1 MQTVRLSIG
10 LFGVVMIV
18 ALTAR
23 AEAQLSPRLRMVAR
37 GMMQPRARVTARLH
51 GGAARLQSLGF
62 PARTLSDEVAT
73 VELDA
78 AGLAW
83 LGANVGDARI
93 EEHRV
98 LLPQLDRATAAI
110 GATAVRQET
119 GLSGRGT
126 LVGVVDTGIDFR
138 HADLR
143 NLDGSTRVQALLD
156 HRTPVDARHAEL
168 GSFGGALWHKD
179 EIDALLAAEAAG
191 TPPPLAIPEADI
203 DGHGTH
209 VASLAAS
216 NGLATGKGLPAGRY
230 VGVAPEAG
238 LLIAQTSSATG
249 SFTDVDVLDACRFML
264 AEKRALGRPLVV
276 NISLGGTGGPHDG
289 STNIERSLDELF
301 PRDQPGLALTVAA
314 GNLGFQDLHAGGW
327 RLADE
332 EAITLHLDEAS
343 VDGNVSID
351 LWYRGDLAIA
361 IESPSGRRS
370 SWIERGKGL
379 DIMYEGEGR
388 VLVENGGTTLPS
400 GLVDGAIVLEGLSA
414 TRPGAGDW
422 KIWVRGPAIRYD
434 LWLESS
440 PLSGLFRFSDHVV
453 SDDNLTVP
461 ATSHG
466 AISVGSVSSRFDWLT
481 FDAGPFVVPV
491 VDPTSIG
498 NASRFSGMGPTS
510 DGRFAPDV
518 AAPGEFIL
526 GAMSRDAPPTVDTS
540 VFHTSNSGPR
550 FLWGDDGLH
559 GALRGTSQASP
570 IVAGVIALLFEADPT
585 LTSEAVREILR
596 ATATPVPGTA
606 GWSPRVGFGRV
617 DAQAAVRYLRGLHGM
632 LVDAATSPVGVSRD
646 QLPPDSDET
655 TTVTVTPRDQS
666 GLPLGPG
673 HQVAITLSAGAP
685 LGEVVDIG
693 SGRYERSF
701 VAHAPRG
708 ATGVATAIVDG
719 VTLAE
724 QPRVFFVV
732 GRNEIGGALRPGGGC
747 DLGGTPVELPGRGNR
762 FPWPTVVGVVLWL
775 MLALIRRS
783 SDSFAQASAGI
794 LRGRSREIRQV
805 HEDHR
810 RGLAAMLS
818 SRRDHAS
825 RSASLRRKSWR

>member
-1 MQTVRLSIG
+1 MTVAG
-10 LFGVVMIV
+10 
-18 ALTAR
+18 AP

-37 GMMQPRARVTARLH
+37 GMMRARSQPHTPVTVRLP

-62 PARTLSDEVAT
+62 SARTLSGGVAT

-78 AGLAW
+78 AALAW
-83 LGANVGDARI
+83 LALNVTDAQI
-93 EEHRV
+93 EEPRT
-98 LLPQLDRATAAI
+98 LRPQLDRATAAI
-110 GATAVRQET
+110 GAPAVRQET

-143 NLDGSTRVQALLD
+143 NLDGSSRVEALLD
-156 HRTPVDARHAEL
+156 HRTPVDGRHAEL

-191 TPPPLAIPEADI
+191 TTPPIAIREADV

-216 NGLATGKGLPAGRY
+216 NGLATGKGFPGGRY

-264 AEKRALGRPLVV
+264 AEKTALARPLVV

-289 STNIERSLDELF
+289 STNLERALDELF

-327 RLADE
+327 QLGDE
-332 EAITLHLDEAS
+332 QAVTLHLDEAS
-343 VDGNVSID
+343 QDGSVPVD

-361 IESPSGRRS
+361 IESPRGRRS

-379 DIMYEGEGR
+379 DIMYDGEGR

-414 TRPGAGDW
+414 SRPIAGDW

-453 SDDNLTVP
+453 TDDNLTVP
-461 ATSHG
+461 ATSRG
-466 AISVGSVSSRFDWLT
+466 AISVGSVSSRFDWIT
-481 FDAGPFVVPV
+481 FDALPFVVPGS
-491 VDPTSIG
+491 DPTFLG

-540 VFHTSNSGPR
+540 VFHTNSSAPL

-570 IVAGVIALLFEADPT
+570 IVAGVIALLFEADPS
-585 LTSEAVREILR
+585 LTSEAVREVLR
-596 ATATPVPGTA
+596 ATARPVPGTA

-617 DAQAAVRYLRGLHGM
+617 DARAAVSYLRGQHGV
-632 LVDAATSPVGVSRD
+632 LVDAHTSPVGVSRD

-655 TTVTVTPRDQS
+655 TTVTVTPRDAS

-673 HQVAITLSAGAP
+673 HRVAITLSAGAP

-708 ATGVATAIVDG
+708 QTGIGTVVVDG
-719 VTLAE
+719 VTLA
-724 QPRVFFVV
+724 QQSRVFFVV
-732 GRNEIGGALRPGGGC
+732 GRNEIGGALRPGGAC
-747 DLGGTPVELPGRGNR
+747 DLGATPGANL
-762 FPWPTVVGVVLWL
+762 FPWPAVVGLALWL
-775 MLALIRRS
+775 MLTRRS
-783 SDSFAQASAGI
+783 FRA
-794 LRGRSREIRQV
+794 IR
-805 HEDHR
+805 
-810 RGLAAMLS
+810 
-818 SRRDHAS
+818 
-825 RSASLRRKSWR
+825 